1 MSAVSKEKQIAEL
14 EKLYP
19 EVAPKFRALR
29 EFQYYILNNW
39 LITFFVL
46 TTIGT
51 AKATVIVSILVLRMY
66 KTLNDNASQISSK
79 TLAKHKTA
87 LKSLIMQFMTT
98 PISFF
103 PAFVVLLSV
112 LIPTEYSQIMRM
124 YKTLKENQSRLSSAT
139 IARHQTALKSLIM
152 QFMTTPISFFPAF
165 VVLLTVLIPTEY
177 SQKISWWSLMIGT
190 THSTLNSIVVIIT
203 YSEIRNALFF
213 WRRNPKKVS
222 TLISS
227 MRPSGV

>member
-1 MSAVSKEKQIAEL
+1 MSDVSKEKQIAEL

-112 LIPTEYSQIMRM
+112 LIPTEYSQ
-124 YKTLKENQSRLSSAT
+124 
-139 IARHQTALKSLIM
+139 
-152 QFMTTPISFFPAF
+152 
-165 VVLLTVLIPTEY
+165 
-177 SQKISWWSLMIGT
+177 KISLWSLMVGT
-190 THSTLNSIVVIIT
+190 THSILNSIVVIIT
-203 YSEIRNALFF
+203 YAEFRKALFF
-213 WRRNPKKVS
+213 WRRNAKKVS
-222 TLISS
+222 ILVSS
-227 MRPSGV
+227 VRPSGVQRRS

>member
-1 MSAVSKEKQIAEL
+1 MSGQIEVLTICFLRKHKAVMNIRNLSKATNWKYPIFYTGCILFTCSIAFSVFMSG
-14 EKLYP
+14 LYP
-19 EVAPKFRALR
+19 EVAPNFRALR
-29 EFQYYILNNW
+29 EFHYYILNNW

-103 PAFVVLLSV
+103 PAFVVLL
-112 LIPTEYSQIMRM
+112 
-124 YKTLKENQSRLSSAT
+124 
-139 IARHQTALKSLIM
+139 
-152 QFMTTPISFFPAF
+152 
-165 VVLLTVLIPTEY
+165 TVLIPTEY
-177 SQKISWWSLMIGT
+177 SQKISWWSLMVGT

-203 YSEIRNALFF
+203 YAELRKALFF
-213 WRRNPKKVS
+213 WRRNAKNVQLKCFRVS
-222 TLISS
+222 ILVSS
-227 MRPSGV
+227 VRPSGVQRRS